1 MEEITASEENGVK
14 EMIQATPGKSE
25 KTKDDGRSPNTKQ
38 ERPKE
43 ERGPRKRTDLGIFF
57 LGIFFLYSML
67 EMRKR
72 IYKMTCFLLYSDLK
86 FK

>member
-1 MEEITASEENGVK
+1 MK

-43 ERGPRKRTDLGIFF
+43 ERGPMEKNWLGHLFSWYFLSILYAGDEKENLQNDLLSSLF
-57 LGIFFLYSML
+57 
-67 EMRKR
+67 R
-72 IYKMTCFLLYSDLK
+72 
-86 FK
+86 FKV

>member
-1 MEEITASEENGVK
+1 M

-43 ERGPRKRTDLGIFF
+43 ERGPMEKNWLWQLFSWYF
-57 LGIFFLYSML
+57 LFLYSML